1 MSSAFAGVGIRPRLM
16 KTGGAGLEAAVEA
29 ETLGL
34 GLLGLGGTLV
44 PLDASAHIE
53 ATAVTRPP
61 RPPRA
66 DLTLYFIST

>member
-1 MSSAFAGVGIRPRLM
+1 MLSSLSTFAGVGTRPRLM
-16 KTGGAGLEAAVEA
+16 KTGAGLEAAEA
-29 ETLGL
+29 LA
-34 GLLGLGGTLV
+34 LGLGGTLA

-61 RPPRA
+61 RPPRT